1 MCVQFQ
7 SQFSDF
13 LENLLLSWTMYRPLY
28 YRLCTVQSSSL
39 HCKLFTRHRTL
50 NSVQCS
56 LSQLAKTIYFSFF
69 NYLYFNI
76 YFFLFYRLLRFT
88 NTYLL
93 IDISC
98 LFIFNED
105 SSCTFLVKKFFYS
118 LSLVIYLFLTSS
130 PSSHFFSLHLCTK
143 ILLYIFMK
151 MHLYKD
157 EDVQTFVYIFFRLYL
172 SIFIL
177 G

>member
-56 LSQLAKTIYFSFF
+56 LSISEDHLFFLFLTIYIF
-69 NYLYFNI
+69 I

-105 SSCTFLVKKFFYS
+105 SSCTFLVKKIFYS
-118 LSLVIYLFLTSS
+118 LSFVIYLFLTSS
-130 PSSHFFSLHLCTK
+130 PSSHFFF
-143 ILLYIFMK
+143 LYIFVQKFCFTSSWRCIFIKMK
-151 MHLYKD
+151 MYKLLY
-157 EDVQTFVYIFFRLYL
+157 TSSSAYIWASLY
-172 SIFIL
+172 
-177 G
+177 